1 MIAPTLV
8 QTKAFF
14 FFAFV
19 LGMFLSRVI
28 DQSSPV
34 GKEAFSVVFLYL

>member
-8 QTKAFF
+8 RTKASF

-19 LGMFLSRVI
+19 GMFLSRVI